1 MTLILLLMVLLVE
14 RVALQSLP
22 WHATRYLKWYSK
34 KYSHKIKDNDTF
46 SLLLFLVAPA
56 VAVGIFLFIFDSRL
70 IDFVVSLF
78 VLAICIGHY
87 PLRKYYR
94 QFLNA
99 QQRKDT
105 EAASIL
111 HYKLMGEPLE
121 NEEAQSNKSESS
133 ESDNE
138 EIKDPGSDNE
148 EAESPDFDSAE
159 NKNES
164 VGETLVWINL
174 QYYAAP
180 IFFYVVLGVPG
191 IILYTTVLYIAEGKF
206 IDSLNDDS
214 NQATASKWLEWLLW
228 VPARLVSVGY
238 MFVGHFGRGLEAW
251 LKYSANLSKSSKFV
265 VTQVALAAEGLEKS
279 KADIEAVDAAN
290 AEKMVRL
297 AKRNMVLF
305 LVVVALLTL
314 YGQIV

>member
-111 HYKLMGEPLE
+111 HYKLMGELLE
-121 NEEAQSNKSESS
+121 
-133 ESDNE
+133 
-138 EIKDPGSDNE
+138 NE

-279 KADIEAVDAAN
+279 KADIEAVDADN